1 MLNYFRG
8 VPLLMGRIFCC
19 CEDVEVRSGRWGSW
33 MRNKAGELSW
43 FVECGSAPLLLL
55 PFLLPLQSEAGTTR
69 QLPKP
74 LPGRQTRARKKEQKR
89 PRVEWR
95 KRKRVI
101 WWPPLWEYC
110 KLCFPQALGIPQHKW
125 NLWAWKTGSAPL
137 PPPTPS
143 GDMSNLKGF
152 HLITQCGGAASDALS
167 LLRIRGAI
175 TLIRK
180 SK

>member
-1 MLNYFRG
+1 
-8 VPLLMGRIFCC
+8 MGRIFCR

-33 MRNKAGELSW
+33 KRNNAGELSW
-43 FVECGSAPLLLL
+43 TVGFVECGSAPLLLL
-55 PFLLPLQSEAGTTR
+55 LPFLLPSQSKVRTTR

-74 LPGRQTRARKKEQKR
+74 LPGQKTRARKKEQKR

-125 NLWAWKTGSAPL
+125 NLWAWKTGSV
-137 PPPTPS
+137 PPPHS
-143 GDMSNLKGF
+143 L
-152 HLITQCGGAASDALS
+152 GGHVRFKRIS
-167 LLRIRGAI
+167 LDHTVWR
-175 TLIRK
+175 
-180 SK
+180 SCQ